1 MYVEVCKPCTQE
13 PRKVM
18 NVQCY
23 RVEREIVD
31 KRLGVTTLC
40 GAGDI
45 ITAHTVC
52 DTAAAA
58 LSLYGVRGEYGMTSP
73 ARPATETTVLA
84 TPNQRSRPA
93 TVVYNSPTTM
103 LLLLIN

>member
-1 MYVEVCKPCTQE
+1 MLSVKLST
-13 PRKVM
+13 
-18 NVQCY
+18 NVS
-23 RVEREIVD
+23 
-31 KRLGVTTLC
+31 RLGVTTLC

-73 ARPATETTVLA
+73 ARPATESTVLA
-84 TPNQRSRPA
+84 TPNQRSRPT
-93 TVVYNSPTTM
+93 TVYYRTLQQSYYY
-103 LLLLIN
+103 